1 MSEQKYQAKLAYNAE
16 YNRNAYK
23 AITFR
28 LSKTKD
34 ADLIEYLEGADVTA
48 LLRMIIREH
57 KSKVNLKERMRSRR
71 TKKLKHPYVLME
83 LDADKHWHEIAGAD
97 DLDAVKMMEEDFRIL
112 HADSDTCIV
121 KRYMNKYGTIVAV
134 RIRQ

>member
-34 ADLIEYLEGADVTA
+34 ADLIEYLDQ
-48 LLRMIIREH
+48 M
-57 KSKVNLKERMRSRR
+57 
-71 TKKLKHPYVLME
+71 
-83 LDADKHWHEIAGAD
+83 
-97 DLDAVKMMEEDFRIL
+97 F
-112 HADSDTCIV
+112 
-121 KRYMNKYGTIVAV
+121 
-134 RIRQ
+134 